1 MLANECAEENAKIVK
16 EACEGISCET
26 GGIKM
31 QNMWKMK
38 KKVFPSKNKGPIIAK
53 RNGKGKLVTNPSE
66 LRKLY
71 LDTFKQTLSQENE
84 TRI

>member
-1 MLANECAEENAKIVK
+1 MRNKKDRNSKEELSKVEEMLANECAEENAKIVK

-38 KKVFPSKNKGPIIAK
+38 KFVNYS
-53 RNGKGKLVTNPSE
+53 
-66 LRKLY
+66 Y
-71 LDTFKQTLSQENE
+71 LSQLRLIIWWFLHMEIVQ
-84 TRI
+84 RH